1 MLEQEL
7 KAIWKNA
14 STIEQ
19 IKFKTS
25 RLLIDLDAKMK
36 RIEKGIKN
44 RDITET
50 AASVFGIIAFSYLAY
65 EIPFILTKIACGL
78 SILWFAYLIYKLK
91 DNKRKKHPID
101 IALPLREQLQLQKT
115 NMQKEVKLLDTVLY
129 WYVLPPLFANAL
141 FIIGFKDPEQ
151 YNWAPWII
159 QKFTDENLL
168 HLLPITLKSKIA
180 YISGAVVFNAFV
192 LWINKRTI
200 NKTCKPI
207 LNDIENM
214 QQQLDHE
221 NQATQ

>member
-14 STIEQ
+14 SPIEQ

-36 RIEKGIKN
+36 HIEKGIKK
-44 RDITET
+44 RDLTET
-50 AASVFGIIAFSYLAY
+50 AASVFGIIAFSYLTY

-78 SILWFAYLIYKLK
+78 NILWFAYLIYKLK
-91 DNKRKKHPID
+91 DNKRKKQSID
-101 IALPLREQLQLQKT
+101 ITLPLREQL
-115 NMQKEVKLLDTVLY
+115 NMQKANMHKEVKLLDTVLY

-141 FIIGFKDPEQ
+141 FIIGFKNPAQ

-159 QKFTDENLL
+159 EKFTNENLL
-168 HLLPITLKSKIA
+168 HLLPISLKSKIA
-180 YISGAVVFNAFV
+180 YISGAIVFNAFV

-207 LNDIENM
+207 LKDIETL
-214 QQQLDHE
+214 QQQLDQE
-221 NQATQ
+221 NQAK